1 MSCVLIIDDIPH
13 IVRYGMH
20 SDKPVDSEKCWIH
33 FYRQGVCFVVHVEQG
48 NVRGTKFAERWLPL
62 LKSPGRQERTPTP
75 APAPATPQGGMRA
88 WVKRWED
95 LCRLVIGTCLG
106 TIERLV
112 AVGDSAEAQRGG
124 EQVERWKTLDGYL
137 NTVRYELEVV
147 AVGAN
152 AKRGPGV
159 GESGERVEGKGE
171 VDVVDGVMARVRKGP
186 DRKPSYEFWP
196 IALEE
201 VEEVKTLLVS
211 DLSADGGK
219 LAIHHAR
226 DLEVLDAEKD
236 WRAPPYKLRTKDG
249 EVYYLV
255 KCEKSAREARTGIVS
270 NRSLDRI
277 NAHVRLHRVMNG
289 SSDGMDAMV
298 NVNIPRLRGVVLAG
312 VEGAARGSGLGS
324 GSGYGDGGGD
334 AQHVARSS
342 VDDSGSE
349 SAGAAASAKHTGVGL
364 GEGVLIA
371 GILLDYLPH
380 AKTLRDFLA
389 QVARGEPEN
398 ETTVTATATA
408 TATVTEEMK
417 QRWKEQVSAALRYLH
432 GLRITIGGHAL
443 HGSGPEEDRMWYYV
457 NQHTVMIAEGGSTTQ
472 QGRSSSGVD
481 TDLDSG
487 FEGPQRDAWLSLG
500 AGCTFYAEKDKDAFD
515 QARSMDWKGVERTF
529 NI

>member
-1 MSCVLIIDDIPH
+1 
-13 IVRYGMH
+13 
-20 SDKPVDSEKCWIH
+20 
-33 FYRQGVCFVVHVEQG
+33 
-48 NVRGTKFAERWLPL
+48 
-62 LKSPGRQERTPTP
+62 
-75 APAPATPQGGMRA
+75 MRA

-124 EQVERWKTLDGYL
+124 ERVERWKTLDGYL

-147 AVGAN
+147 AVDVN
-152 AKRGPGV
+152 AKREPV
-159 GESGERVEGKGE
+159 GDESVERGEIDG
-171 VDVVDGVMARVRKGP
+171 VDGVTARVRKGP

-196 IALEE
+196 VALQE
-201 VEEVKTLLVS
+201 VEELKMLLGS
-211 DLSADGGK
+211 DLSADGDK
-219 LAIHHAR
+219 VAIHHAR

-249 EVYYLV
+249 DVYYLV

-289 SSDGMDAMV
+289 SSGGMDAMV

-312 VEGAARGSGLGS
+312 VEGAARGSGSGS
-324 GSGYGDGGGD
+324 GSGGGHGDGDGHH
-334 AQHVARSS
+334 AARSS
-342 VDDSGSE
+342 VDDSGNASE
-349 SAGAAASAKHTGVGL
+349 SAGAGVKHTGVGL

-398 ETTVTATATA
+398 ETTVTATAT
-408 TATVTEEMK
+408 VTEEMK
-417 QRWKEQVSAALRYLH
+417 QRWEEQVSTALRYLH
-432 GLRITIGGHAL
+432 GLRITMGGHAM

-500 AGCTFYAEKDKDAFD
+500 AGCTFYAEKDEDAFD

>member
-20 SDKPVDSEKCWIH
+20 SDEPVGSEKCWIH
-33 FYRQGVCFVVHVEQG
+33 FYRQGVCFVVHVKNED
-48 NVRGTKFAERWLPL
+48 VRGTKFAERWLPL
-62 LKSPGRQERTPTP
+62 LKSPGREDRTPTS
-75 APAPATPQGGMRA
+75 ASASATPTGGMRA

-95 LCRLVIGTCLG
+95 LCRLVIGPCLG
-106 TIERLV
+106 TIEHLV
-112 AVGDSAEAQRGG
+112 AVCDSAEAQRGG
-124 EQVERWKTLDGYL
+124 ERVERWKTLDGYL

-147 AVGAN
+147 AVAVGAD
-152 AKRGPGV
+152 AKREPGV
-159 GESGERVEGKGE
+159 GESGERVEGGEE
-171 VDVVDGVMARVRKGP
+171 VDGVDGVMARVRKGP
-186 DRKPSYEFWP
+186 EWKPSYEFWP

-201 VEEVKTLLVS
+201 VEEVKMLLGP

-312 VEGAARGSGLGS
+312 VEGAASGSGLGS
-324 GSGYGDGGGD
+324 GSGNGDGGGD

-342 VDDSGSE
+342 VDDSGNANE
-349 SAGAAASAKHTGVGL
+349 SASAQHTGV

-371 GILLDYLPH
+371 GILLDCLPH
-380 AKTLRDFLA
+380 ARTLRDFLA

-398 ETTVTATATA
+398 ETTA
-408 TATVTEEMK
+408 TEEMK
-417 QRWKEQVSAALRYLH
+417 QRWKEQVSTALRYLH
-432 GLRITIGGHAL
+432 SLRITIGGHARP
-443 HGSGPEEDRMWYYV
+443 GSGPEEDRMWYYV
-457 NQHTVMIAEGGSTTQ
+457 NQHTVMIAEGVSTTQ
-472 QGRSSSGVD
+472 QGKSSSD
-481 TDLDSG
+481 TGLDFE

-500 AGCTFYAEKDKDAFD
+500 AGCTFYAEKDEDAFD